1 MDRIITE
8 LTDIDPMIEGDG
20 SYRSEDILFIDI
32 ETTGFTARTS
42 DLYLIGC
49 AYKVN
54 GNWRIEQYFS
64 EDKEDQASV
73 LSAFKEL
80 SDGFKH
86 LTHFNG
92 TTFDLPY
99 LRGKFKEF
107 SIETDLFDKESTDL
121 YRLITPFKTLLNL
134 PACRQKNIE
143 QFLGIDREDIYT
155 GGELVE
161 VYKEYVKDKD
171 PEKKKFLLLHNL
183 EDVKG
188 MLEITP
194 ITAYCAMFSNVPV
207 INGVRRESAFDING
221 SECTELLMDL
231 TLNEPLPKPMSVNAS
246 PFYLSVTGSKGLL
259 KVPVYEEEMKFFFPD
274 YENYYYLP
282 AEDTAVHKSV
292 SSFVDKTYREQ
303 AKASNCY
310 IKKKGAFIPEFEEL
324 KTPFFKRELHDK
336 EMFFELTEDIMKD
349 KELWEKYALS
359 VLNTRF
365 L

>member
-8 LTDIDPMIEGDG
+8 ITDITPVIQAGEAY
-20 SYRSEDILFIDI
+20 STEDILFLDI

-49 AYKVN
+49 AYKAN
-54 GNWRIEQYFS
+54 GNWRIEQFFS
-64 EDKEDQASV
+64 EDKADQASV
-73 LSAFKEL
+73 LSAFKDL
-80 SDGFKH
+80 SNRFKH
-86 LTHFNG
+86 LSHFNG

-99 LRGKFKEF
+99 LRGKYKEF

-121 YRLITPFKTLLNL
+121 FRLITPYKTFLNL

-188 MLEITP
+188 MLAITP
-194 ITAYCAMFSNVPV
+194 ITAYRAMFSSEPV
-207 INGVRRESAFDING
+207 INGVRRESAFDIDG
-221 SECTELLMDL
+221 SERTELLIDL
-231 TLNEPLPKPMSVNAS
+231 TLNEPLPKPISVNAS

-259 KVPVYEEEMKFFFPD
+259 KVPVYEEELKFFFPD
-274 YENYYYLP
+274 YENYFYLP

-310 IKKKGAFIPEFEEL
+310 IKKKGAFIPEYEEL
-324 KTPFFKRELHDK
+324 KTPFFKRDLHDK
-336 EMFFELTEDIMKD
+336 EMFFELTEEIMKD
-349 KELWEKYALS
+349 NELWGKYARS
-359 VLNTRF
+359 VLNARF